1 MESDEPDVIMDTGQS
16 EYKKI
21 PVTSKAKSLNSESV
35 SVFSG
40 SLGPKDSL
48 GSMTPQDNPP
58 NPVDQQ
64 RAEELSKETNLAPCT
79 KLVEFN
85 SCESCG
91 QKLSSTLNHHHCDP
105 QEPRDEDAAQ
115 VSGREITEVATELS
129 DSEVETF
136 TGKIVYN
143 PDGSAFIIEGESEF
157 SDEECSLDLPQQ
169 EGSIVDSREM
179 SPQQYRVF
187 PQVVNAFHIS
197 KNRALYSALYGQAY
211 SFLQENKKV
220 PEVPI
225 MHCYRVFTL
234 REKYETNCNDKNEN
248 FGPDERT
255 SNVSK
260 GKIPS
265 LEYSSIPV
273 KPILMCF
280 ICKLSFAY
288 AKSFVAHAGG
298 EHNIAL
304 LEEERQILS
313 QKNISAIIQ
322 GVGKEKEPLLSF
334 LEPIP
339 SKAAEVNETPHFQRS
354 FYDQAAHSS
363 YSSSSAASSAVS
375 SLLSIVNSAVSSVI
389 CQSINS
395 SVTTTL
401 VPACLN
407 PVASVRDIKESV
419 IDPTTKQNNQGN
431 SSDYLKTSE
440 ESLAPELE
448 DLANIEK
455 LAKAAAAAAEA
466 KSFSEVDIPSY
477 RDQNRRNFQTEN
489 RREQNV
495 DIHDSPSPTLSH
507 LRVTSADRPTSSSS
521 GGSISPGACSS
532 PKVSIS
538 PNSCLATSHSPGLGI
553 GNMMGICSQ
562 HPDGKT
568 NGVECPKCDVI
579 LGSSRSLGG
588 HMTMMHSR
596 NSCKTLKCPKCNWHY
611 KYQETLEIHMK
622 EKHPENEMSCIYCIT
637 NQPHPRL
644 TRGETYTCGYKP
656 YRCEVCNYSTT
667 TKGNLS
673 IHMQSDKHINNVQ
686 ELQNGNI
693 SSEHIVQPQPLSN
706 AHVQEQPKKGP
717 SPNKPKATWR
727 CDVCNYETNV
737 ARNLRIHMTSEKHT
751 HNMMVL
757 QQNVKHMQ
765 HLTALQQAQ
774 ALDPMFQ
781 FHPGLLL
788 PHDNQLQPEAA
799 LADMYYN
806 HALLMMASQQQQQQ
820 RAMAVAAA
828 ATSGPGKSPPG
839 IPPLTSNA
847 TPTVD
852 MEHPDPTLVPDMPY
866 DDDSKM
872 FQCCICSLF
881 STDTVEGLNYH
892 LQQDRSR
899 EREDEV
905 LMVVSGNFVCKLC
918 SYKTNL
924 KANFMLHSK
933 TDKHLQR
940 LQHVNHI
947 KEGGP
952 RNDWKLKYINMS
964 NPVQVRCNACDYYTN
979 SVHKLQIHTN
989 SQRHEG
995 CARLFLHLQLSKA
1008 STNSESSF
1016 YHCVLCNFSTNT
1028 KQKLIQHVSSLEH
1041 VKHES
1046 MRQMQRSADDHGR
1059 EDSFKDILM
1068 VKVPSGNSKSELGSE
1083 TSPKLKEH
1091 VENEAHKSEDH
1102 CEQSKEDR
1110 NDSSALKQVLL
1121 DQTKNATVPSTSE
1134 DSSKVR
1140 HQVYTCPFCNYTSSN
1155 EVRIQMHVVTQHSQK
1170 PASLN
1175 CPLCQDNFVEWTELE
1190 KHVVDTHNVN
1200 KEGVKRLLAL
1210 VDQSAFEDM
1219 PKTAIQ
1225 NEDCIESKGNN
1236 SEDDSDSQEISY
1248 AEESAAEEL
1257 ACPVCSK
1264 TFSNVDDLFLHQNEK
1279 GHIEIKQTPRESG
1292 YMCWWKGCKQCFPSS
1307 QTLQLHFKEIH
1318 AKIPQLAVSDRHVYK
1333 YRCSQCSL
1341 AFRTLDKL
1349 QLHSQ
1354 YHVIRA
1360 ATKCVL
1366 CDRSFRSIQAL
1377 KKHVE
1382 TSHID
1387 MTNEEMEQYK
1397 ASLANNPLLTNHGSG
1412 PGVLDP
1418 QTTELMKKDNN
1429 RDIAESFEEL
1439 MDTSIPGDD
1448 VSDQPNNSE
1457 GNTEDGNDPT
1467 TNLVD
1472 DSSKEQFFED
1482 YINSQAVA
1490 EDSYCDPTR
1499 KYKCHRCKVA
1509 FTRQSYL
1516 TSHNKTLLHRKGEK
1530 MSYPMEKYLDP
1541 NRPYKCD
1548 VCKES
1553 FTQKNILL
1561 VHYNSVSHL
1570 HKLKQ
1575 SMKENSTGAVTTVST
1590 APTTSTTKSSSN
1602 CPSPSST
1609 SSNSESDK
1617 KPYKCNICKVAYNQG
1632 STLDIHVK
1640 SVLHQTRASK
1650 LHELAIT
1657 GQIDLSIPLIEK
1669 PESTHAQEAQP
1680 KDFNDS
1686 SNNLKLET
1694 ETRVTTSTLTS
1705 VPAPQ
1710 PSKQNELL
1718 QVPHCIAP
1726 VSGTVTKSSA
1736 SSQLPFQVPPDPS
1749 SVQQALSLASHLAQS
1764 PVLTPTGVSL
1774 LGTYTCQRCHQPC
1787 ISQEALLQHQ
1797 QLCCFFGQPSSSL
1810 FGVGPPG
1817 IPSNALTG
1825 LSQSQIPTQ
1834 MTHLDISCGQHRPDL
1849 GYPKFEHVSS
1859 SHTESNVERLSFPSQ
1874 VNDETSVRMSPQM
1887 LRPKCPYPRSK
1898 PLMYKHLLESYGF
1911 DIVMQFNEFSKKK
1924 VKKDTEKIDDEGEK
1938 EERSYKKDNSDEG
1951 GKNDDKKGMNIN
1963 FLPEIN
1969 KSVCEL
1975 CQREFSSVWVL
1986 KSHKEEYHKKVVPFN
2001 LLETF
2006 VEEYRRHY
2014 EKRQSQTED
2023 TGSISDATPTPI
2035 STPDS
2040 IGQVQKESCP
2050 SMNLSLSVATTQPSP
2065 VTTMAGQ
2072 HNDSFNAN
2080 QMAAQFQFNQ
2090 LLMSMGLGMGLPV
2103 GMGMPFTAMNMH
2115 PPMIPVM
2122 MPPPVDPFMASAF
2135 NHPMLAGSMEPNYF
2149 ASQQKLLQ
2157 QQPQQLS
2164 QSQQQKRARTRIND
2178 DQLKV
2183 LRTYFDINN
2192 SPTEEQL
2199 VEMSEKSGLTVK
2211 VIKHW
2216 FRNTLFK
2223 ERQRNKDSPYN
2234 FSNPPSTYLNLEEY
2248 EKTGEAKILSMNEPD
2263 CQSDF
2268 NNTDHTETRQEN
2280 ELTTPKK
2287 SIILFDK
2294 DNMNSCEPQMP
2305 EVAINDKDT
2314 SNQCGDKGGS
2324 ILDAYPT
2331 LVSRNSELSREP
2343 ALYSDSYNSQ
2353 NDILKQKDSTDDS
2366 ADYSSGS
2373 VNFSVATTSTSF
2385 GHKGLP
2391 KNDLAKSTLS
2401 PNSMSSRSSG
2411 SGKRAN
2417 RTRFTDYQ
2425 VKILQEFFETNA
2437 YPKDDNL
2444 DYLSK
2449 LLNLSPRII
2458 VVWFQNARQ
2467 KARKMY
2473 ENQPPVT
2480 NEDENSVRFQRTPG
2494 LNYQCKKCLQVFQRY
2509 YELIKHQK
2517 SICFKDENPVVT
2529 QMKNS
2534 PEETESRSRP
2544 VLPTSNQGINPS
2556 PEQSKAT
2563 CQNGTYRC
2571 DKCSLA
2577 FPRFDLWREHQIVH
2591 IMNPNLFTN
2600 FSSNSSFGM
2609 LQYEAQQGT
2618 MPSMKRKLSEDEES
2632 KESTDQ
2638 PRDKRL
2644 RTTILPEQLDFLYQ
2658 KYQIESNPSRK
2669 MLETIAREVGLK
2681 KRVVQVWFQ
2690 NTRARER
2697 KGQFRAHQQVI
2708 HKRCPFCRALFKARS
2723 ALESHLATRH
2733 ADQYTKGE
2741 INVDTLPDG
2750 DTDSEAANSAED
2762 EGKGNSSNFPGLFAP
2777 SSPVPGYSP
2786 SAMDSANK
2794 NIDEEH
2800 TNKYEDDLS
2809 LLNRYTKESSGPTD
2823 LSVKPQLP
2831 RTSETKDGP
2840 LDLSKPVKINVE
2852 ADKPIDPIPTNLSD
2866 RSFDDSSFRLKMA
2879 DDVRSETH
2887 SESTDREG
2895 EDLSH
2900 ESNPTSPATQSQLQS
2915 SRSTANSG
2923 KRFRTQMSTLQ
2934 ITIMKSIFKDY
2945 KTPSMAEC
2953 EQLGREIGLAKR
2965 VVQVWFQNAR
2975 AKEKKS
2981 ILAFTK
2987 TFGQEM
2993 ETKNTAEEC
3002 KICTFKYDPKYSTS
3016 FQDHLFSRKHIEN
3029 LKNQIEGQ
3037 KKLKDSQETSPL
3049 STSGGGNPLSQLM
3062 QQEKLETSS
3071 SSVRCSTSTISTSGQ
3086 QNLMQQLQMMELQQM
3101 AGLGVPGLH
3110 HSPVLGLSLNQ
3121 DTSSPS
3127 TEDNVN
3133 SPFSERTS
3141 MGKGNIAGSSTSL
3154 GLSNTSIKPIDDDTK
3169 DTVVPVPSAVSTHS
3183 STPVAQ
3189 QMDFS
3194 VSPSDGS
3201 GLFPYMYSGVPGYYP
3216 GMPGN
3221 LIPPSMYNTGGSA
3234 GGLFYDANMYSTP
3247 LSLLQLPSQALVD
3260 VTQKLSQPGNSIT
3273 RFSQDGKTLVD
3284 LKGSSQDTDF
3294 QQVAEIDI
3302 DVGFMCKNCQ
3312 MVYPSEVLCLNHQRA
3327 TCFGAAKGDIQ
3338 AILRLVQIHFECRV
3352 CCERFLTIL
3361 NFKFHCDM
3369 DHHVR
3374 RVQKLQRG
3382 ASSSCDLGTSMSN
3395 QISAAQNIT
3404 TPNNHLPNNNTSQ
3417 IMPSTS
3423 SSPILPGFSVA
3434 AATNQHC
3441 SLTSSISQ
3449 STGISTSRG
3458 RNVGP
3463 QPLPDKRKGLPEI
3476 VPSLPFPGV
3485 PSDFRHEL
3493 DSALSFSMGF
3503 EAMVMRN
3510 GMDSSTF
3517 DIAVSDH
3524 MSPTSKR
3531 GICFSGDPTLSP
3543 EAKRL

>member
-1 MESDEPDVIMDTGQS
+1 
-16 EYKKI
+16 
-21 PVTSKAKSLNSESV
+21 
-35 SVFSG
+35 
-40 SLGPKDSL
+40 
-48 GSMTPQDNPP
+48 
-58 NPVDQQ
+58 
-64 RAEELSKETNLAPCT
+64 
-79 KLVEFN
+79 
-85 SCESCG
+85 
-91 QKLSSTLNHHHCDP
+91 
-105 QEPRDEDAAQ
+105 
-115 VSGREITEVATELS
+115 
-129 DSEVETF
+129 
-136 TGKIVYN
+136 
-143 PDGSAFIIEGESEF
+143 
-157 SDEECSLDLPQQ
+157 
-169 EGSIVDSREM
+169 M

-806 HALLMMASQQQQQQ
+806 HALLMMASH
-820 RAMAVAAA
+820 
-828 ATSGPGKSPPG
+828 PPG

-1657 GQIDLSIPLIEK
+1657 GQ
-1669 PESTHAQEAQP
+1669 
-1680 KDFNDS
+1680 
-1686 SNNLKLET
+1686 
-1694 ETRVTTSTLTS
+1694 
-1705 VPAPQ
+1705 
-1710 PSKQNELL
+1710 
-1718 QVPHCIAP
+1718 
-1726 VSGTVTKSSA
+1726 
-1736 SSQLPFQVPPDPS
+1736 
-1749 SVQQALSLASHLAQS
+1749 
-1764 PVLTPTGVSL
+1764 
-1774 LGTYTCQRCHQPC
+1774 
-1787 ISQEALLQHQ
+1787 EALLQHQ

-2268 NNTDHTETRQEN
+2268 NNTDHTETQ
-2280 ELTTPKK
+2280 
-2287 SIILFDK
+2287 
-2294 DNMNSCEPQMP
+2294 
-2305 EVAINDKDT
+2305 VAINDKDT

-2544 VLPTSNQGINPS
+2544 
-2556 PEQSKAT
+2556 
-2563 CQNGTYRC
+2563 
-2571 DKCSLA
+2571 
-2577 FPRFDLWREHQIVH
+2577 
-2591 IMNPNLFTN
+2591 
-2600 FSSNSSFGM
+2600 
-2609 LQYEAQQGT
+2609 QGT